1 MQINIAFASFFQI
14 SDAGLCPIVD
24 NESWDDASASESK
37 DLFASA
43 SYRGTSV
50 VPFFANRTTFAE
62 LYSGLEYRLNK
73 YSQVHTRRTTSTS
86 KVTSTGATTSSMI
99 EPQRSV
105 LPSALPP
112 LDPLFDTY
120 CPHCKRNMKLG
131 NIYTMHDA
139 STCEQLVRESDVNL
153 EDAEYCATST
163 PVGTVSTFPAI
174 SVVSVRRRLALSA
187 DVPDERLLRDT
198 WQQAVQRGEKDIWR
212 TPYCLSDMLVM
223 PRDAQS
229 ILSDE
234 VMHFNVFFQC
244 HMVEAASASSHEDL
258 DAHGGHRDKNSAPDR
273 PIITANGMIHRS
285 ACSSLGIDHCPQ
297 FICEPKPVE
306 VAVRVAPTKPPL
318 RFRFPDLHTVR
329 DLVIRLEQTC
339 GGRVGRVVDT
349 ETGAAVLPCEVLGH
363 VVWKLRNRMAVE
375 WFPFPSLV
383 PPKLNNGGVAFAC
396 SDATGTT
403 QPNATQIL
411 TLEFLRDDDDDDDEV
426 EVAVH
431 SDDDSELALM
441 GLHEYSH
448 DAGSGKGVVIGGSSA
463 SIARKRP
470 RHEPFDRKESLSD
483 NGEVEE
489 ETFITMSDD
498 DNEMIYMDDYS
509 DASNGNDTITM
520 GGSEHASG
528 SESQKGDHTSNAS
541 TFRLMPHSATAAMKS
556 TKTRQ
561 PRCCADDDASIR
573 ISEFGGHESADEQ
586 CQLMRGVMAEGSHDD
601 GDDDTSPFVTLDF
614 QEAGW
619 MSDAAPMRR
628 RVGTFADGDDDE
640 DDEECAELF
649 MIATQPIEYAK
660 IHMAGLGGD
669 EDDDEDE

>member
-14 SDAGLCPIVD
+14 SDAALFPIVD
-24 NESWDDASASESK
+24 NESWDDVSASASESK

-86 KVTSTGATTSSMI
+86 NVASTAATTSSSII
-99 EPQRSV
+99 EPQCSGSPSV
-105 LPSALPP
+105 LSP

-120 CPHCKRNMKLG
+120 CPHCKRNNKLG
-131 NIYTMHDA
+131 EIYTMHDA
-139 STCEQLVRESDVNL
+139 SACEQLVRESDVNL

-163 PVGTVSTFPAI
+163 PVGTVSTFPVI

-187 DVPDERLLRDT
+187 DVPDEQLLRDT
-198 WQQAVQRGEKDIWR
+198 WQRAVQRGDKDIWR
-212 TPYCLSDMLVM
+212 SPYCLSDMLVM

-244 HMVEAASASSHEDL
+244 HLVETASASSYQGFN
-258 DAHGGHRDKNSAPDR
+258 AHGGNRDHNSAPDR
-273 PIITANGMIHRS
+273 PIITANGMTHRS

-306 VAVRVAPTKPPL
+306 VTVRVAPTKPPL

-349 ETGAAVLPCEVLGH
+349 DTGAAVLPCEVLGH

-383 PPKLNNGGVAFAC
+383 PPKLNNGGVAFGS
-396 SDATGTT
+396 SDATSTA
-403 QPNATQIL
+403 QQNAQIL
-411 TLEFLRDDDDDDDEV
+411 TLEFLRDDDDYDDGQ
-426 EVAVH
+426 VAAN

-441 GLHEYSH
+441 GLHEY
-448 DAGSGKGVVIGGSSA
+448 DAGSQKGVVIGGSSA

-483 NGEVEE
+483 NGEVDEE
-489 ETFITMSDD
+489 MFIAMSDD

-520 GGSEHASG
+520 GGSDHASG
-528 SESQKGDHTSNAS
+528 SESQKGDHASNAS

-556 TKTRQ
+556 TKKRQ
-561 PRCCADDDASIR
+561 PRCFADDDASIR

-601 GDDDTSPFVTLDF
+601 GDDDTSPFVALDI

-628 RVGTFADGDDDE
+628 RVGAFADGDDDE

-649 MIATQPIEYAK
+649 VMATQPIEYAK
-660 IHMAGLGGD
+660 IHMSDLGGD